1 MLRLIPTPYVVI
13 GALVA
18 AGLALSGAYLKG
30 RGDGR
35 GALVAQLQADRI
47 TLMKDGRK
55 IDDEVAAADDPV
67 LCALL
72 GGCLPDDAEG
82 D

>member
-1 MLRLIPTPYVVI
+1 MFRIPTLYVAV
-13 GALVA
+13 GAIAV

-35 GALVAQLQADRI
+35 AALVAQLQADRI
-47 TLMKDGRK
+47 ILMKDGRK
-55 IDDEVAAADDPV
+55 IDDQVATADDPV

-72 GGCLPDDAEG
+72 GGCLPDGAEAE
-82 D
+82 